1 MVVCFLGLCMFDA
14 SRRTFPT
21 PDPILD
27 AQLTVFVT
35 NQQPARCA
43 QPRSNWLP
51 IKARQ
56 PPAVRR
62 VYAAT
67 SPASK
72 SRPQQQTIPVILS
85 TPVVFQFPWTLTK
98 RPFLGPIGCRSIFFI
113 FCSRTI
119 LIAHFCV
126 LFSVMSSYF
135 PPIRAVP
142 IYSAPSSSSSFINSS
157 RFKQVGS
164 FLQIACHKPVV

>member
-126 LFSVMSSYF
+126 LSPWCLLISRLFVPSQSTLPHLPRRRSS
-135 PPIRAVP
+135 IRLDLNKLVHFYKVSP
-142 IYSAPSSSSSFINSS
+142 KTK
-157 RFKQVGS
+157 R
-164 FLQIACHKPVV
+164 H